1 MIKFKAHMK
10 LATEACWSGYKQV
23 GMKKKGNRQ
32 VPNCVPEEI
41 DLEEKKKK
49 LTRVQRNKKARAKD
63 RARDRRIRRGNPFNV
78 QT

>member
-1 MIKFKAHMK
+1 MIKFKAHMN

-32 VPNCVPEEI
+32 VPNCVPEDI

-49 LTRVQRNKKARAKD
+49 LTRAQRNKKARAKD
-63 RARDRRIRRGNPFNV
+63 RARDANIRRGNPFNV